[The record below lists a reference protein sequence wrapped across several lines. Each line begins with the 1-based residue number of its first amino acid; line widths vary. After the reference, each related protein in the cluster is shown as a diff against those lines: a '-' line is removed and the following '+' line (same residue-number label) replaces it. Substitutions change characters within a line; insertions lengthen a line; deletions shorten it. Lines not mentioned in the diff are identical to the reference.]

1 MVDATYKLNELRM
14 PLYLMLVVDSNG
26 QNEIIAMYLTALETE
41 EAISK
46 MIQAFKSHNTQWSE
60 TVVVIYDKA
69 FTERVVFQREFPD
82 ASLNICLFHT
92 MRSMRRE
99 VSCNKLGLLSGDRD
113 HTLKL
118 LTRLAYS
125 SSEEK

>member
-1 MVDATYKLNELRM
+1 MKHIFASYPEVLMVDATYKLNELRM

-46 MIQAFKSHNTQWSE
+46 MVQAFKSHNTQWSE
-60 TVVVIYDKA
+60 TVVVISDKD

-99 VSCNKLGLLSGDRD
+99 VSCNKPQGTVTMPLSF
-113 HTLKL
+113 
-118 LTRLAYS
+118 
-125 SSEEK
+125 